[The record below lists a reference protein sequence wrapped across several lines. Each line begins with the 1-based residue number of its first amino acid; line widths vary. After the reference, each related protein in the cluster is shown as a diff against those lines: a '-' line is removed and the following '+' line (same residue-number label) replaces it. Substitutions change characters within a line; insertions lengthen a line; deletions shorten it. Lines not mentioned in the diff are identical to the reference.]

1 MSQYRPRLNH
11 EEYTALLNYR
21 IGKGFEP
28 SPEDKP
34 EIVPEWLNTFE
45 DGREEVLPA
54 LRIQGKTAVF
64 SDIHLGIH
72 DKAALI
78 AAIQYAKQDRVEN
91 IILNGDILDSA
102 QISRHPKHADT
113 PKFLNEIE
121 LAKQFLEGLRS
132 EFKDQNIYF
141 KIGNHEDR
149 LERYLMQNADAL
161 AGLIDFRKL
170 LKLDDLGMRFVES
183 TQFMKIENTYIV
195 HGHEM
200 KVSGGVNPA
209 RALILKAAANVV
221 MGHVHRTSFA
231 SIKSLDGK
239 FYKAYTMGCLCKLR
253 QAYMPHSNSNHG
265 FAIIQENGMVD
276 NLFIEN
282 GVVQ

>member
-1 MSQYRPRLNH
+1 M
-11 EEYTALLNYR
+11 
-21 IGKGFEP
+21 
-28 SPEDKP
+28 
-34 EIVPEWLNTFE
+34 E
-45 DGREEVLPA
+45 DGREEVLPT

-170 LKLDDLGMRFVES
+170 LKLDELGIRFVES
-183 TQFMKIENTYIV
+183 TQFMKVENTYIV